1 MGHGDVAGAEPAP
14 RIRPADFDETFTR
27 SFGPMV
33 RSLAVA
39 CGDREVAADCVQEAF
54 TRAFVRWARV
64 SRLDDPAGWVRH
76 VALNKIRDHFRKV
89 ERGRRA
95 LERLHTDAPEAAAPA
110 TEPSDLADRLAS
122 LPAQQRIAAALFYVE
137 DLSVA
142 EIAHAMNL
150 SDGAV
155 KYHLHAARASL
166 REAMERQA

>member
-1 MGHGDVAGAEPAP
+1 MGNAP
-14 RIRPADFDETFTR
+14 GSPPADFDDTFTR

-39 CGDREVAADCVQEAF
+39 CGDREVAADAVQEAF
-54 TRAFVRWARV
+54 TKAFVRWGRV
-64 SRLDDPAGWVRH
+64 SRLDDPSGWVRH
-76 VALNKIRDHFRKV
+76 VALNKIRDHFRKA

-95 LERLHTDAPEAAAPA
+95 VTRLANDTETVVAPPS
-110 TEPSDLADRLAS
+110 EPSDLPARLAA
-122 LPAQQRIAAALFYVE
+122 LPEQQRIAAALFYVE

-142 EIAHAMNL
+142 EIAHAMHL

-166 REAMERQA
+166 RAAMEPQS